1 MPVTVASSKHP
12 STSAATSS
20 SAHFPAA
27 VIGALGI
34 VFGNIGTSPL
44 YAFRVAFDPVYGL
57 TPERANVLALLSMIV
72 WSMMIIVT
80 LKYVIILLRFD
91 HRGEG
96 GVLAL
101 LSRCTHELQA
111 RPRLRWVITILGAL
125 AVSFYFADA
134 VITPAITLL
143 SAVEGLAVI
152 DRELDVFIV
161 PVVLV
166 LLIVLFA
173 VQRRATG
180 RVAVR
185 FGPVMAIW
193 FIAIAAAGIDQI
205 LRHPQ
210 ILLALDPRLAW
221 SFMLGQPGAA
231 FLAAGAV
238 FLCMTGAEA
247 LYADLGQFG
256 VRPVRTGW
264 FALVFPA
271 LLLNYFG
278 QGALVLHDPQ
288 AIGNPFF
295 LLIPESMRL
304 PMVALACLAAAIAA
318 QATITGTF
326 LATQQ
331 ASRLN
336 FLPRLRVVHIS
347 EARQG
352 RVHVPAVNAV
362 LLVLGLVLVIS
373 FGSSAAL
380 APAYGIAIAADLML
394 ASLILV
400 IALPFFQ
407 AMRSRLLWPLF
418 LLFFILEAVFLVAR
432 VQWLSA
438 GGWFPVLL
446 AILLF
451 IVLTTWRRGTDIL
464 RLRKDMQLKA
474 NRDGYRLDLSGV
486 PRVPGS
492 ALFFSPSLQGW
503 PSSFVQNL
511 KHNKVM
517 HEQTIFLT
525 VVFDDAPRVFDNERI
540 EVMRSGDGIVRV
552 VAHFGFRENPRID
565 GVLRE
570 LARKG
575 VVCTLH
581 DTSFFTSRPTL
592 VSVSRRGL
600 FSWRRSLFGWLL
612 RNSTSVANYFGLPP
626 DRVVELGTQV
636 AV

>member
-1 MPVTVASSKHP
+1 MPPAVAKP
-12 STSAATSS
+12 KRL
-20 SAHFPAA
+20 PAA
-27 VIGALGI
+27 VVGALGI

-44 YAFRVAFDPVYGL
+44 YALRMAFDPVYGL
-57 TPERANVLALLSMIV
+57 EPDPANVLALLSMIV
-72 WSMMIIVT
+72 WSMTIIVT
-80 LKYVIILLRFD
+80 LKYVTILPRFD

-101 LSRCTHELQA
+101 LSHCTHELQA
-111 RPRLRWVITILGAL
+111 KPRLRWVVTVLGAL
-125 AVSFYFADA
+125 AVSFFFGD
-134 VITPAITLL
+134 VVMTPAITLL
-143 SAVEGLAVI
+143 SAAEGLSII
-152 DRELDVFIV
+152 DRDLDGFVV
-161 PVVLV
+161 PLV
-166 LLIVLFA
+166 LLVLIA
-173 VQRRATG
+173 LSATQRRNTG
-180 RVAVR
+180 HVAAR
-185 FGPVMAIW
+185 FGPVMALW
-193 FIAIAAAGIDQI
+193 FVAIAVAGIAQI
-205 LRHPQ
+205 VRHPQ
-210 ILLALDPRLAW
+210 VLLALDPRQAW
-221 SFMLGQPGAA
+221 FFLLNQPGLA
-231 FLAAGAV
+231 FVAAGAV

-247 LYADLGQFG
+247 LYADLGRFG
-256 VRPVRTGW
+256 VRPVRAAW
-264 FALVFPA
+264 LVFVFPA
-271 LLLNYFG
+271 LLLSYFG
-278 QGALVLHDPQ
+278 QGALLLHDPQ
-288 AIGNPFF
+288 AIRNPFF
-295 LLIPESMRL
+295 LLVPADLRL
-304 PMVALACLAAAIAA
+304 PMVVLACLAAVIAA
-318 QATITGTF
+318 QATITAAF
-326 LATQQ
+326 FATQQ

-336 FLPRLRVVHIS
+336 FLPRLRVVHVS
-347 EARQG
+347 DAQQG
-352 RVHVPAVNAV
+352 KVYVPVVNTA
-362 LLVLGLVLVIS
+362 LLLLGFILVIG

-380 APAYGIAIAADLML
+380 APAYGIAIAGDLML
-394 ASLILV
+394 TSLIV
-400 IALPFFQ
+400 VVSLPFF
-407 AMRSRLLWPLF
+407 AAARVRMLW
-418 LLFFILEAVFLVAR
+418 LLFFVFFLLEAVFFAAR
-432 VQWLSA
+432 ATWIQA
-438 GGWFPVLL
+438 GGWFPVGL

-511 KHNKVM
+511 KHNKIM

-570 LARKG
+570 LARKD